1 MAAANIDTSVT
12 SQGPAKREMSSTEE
26 GDMRAL
32 IFVAKVVLRRGCEVE
47 LNTKMIIDFQQTD
60 IM

>member
-1 MAAANIDTSVT
+1 MATANVGTSVT

-26 GDMRAL
+26 GDMRA
-32 IFVAKVVLRRGCEVE
+32 FVTKVVLRRGCEVE

-60 IM
+60 LM

>member
-1 MAAANIDTSVT
+1 MATANVDTSVT

-26 GDMRAL
+26 GDICMRA
-32 IFVAKVVLRRGCEVE
+32 FVTKVVLRRGCEVE

-60 IM
+60 LM